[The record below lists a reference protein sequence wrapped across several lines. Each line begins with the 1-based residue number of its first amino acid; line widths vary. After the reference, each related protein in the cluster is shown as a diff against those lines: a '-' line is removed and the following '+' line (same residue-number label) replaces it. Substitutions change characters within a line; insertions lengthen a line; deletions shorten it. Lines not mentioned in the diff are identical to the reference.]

1 MAVCVTALPQAAAA
15 GPSAD
20 LRQLCYV
27 GINASLPTGVT
38 VGEFLDRG
46 KQRGYFRNAVITG
59 GNGRYAVRFRV
70 PSNNDLKIKII
81 TLSFKKGD
89 ATPGCKASNSAV
101 LTSGKINFETLNSAN
116 VYVLV
121 AMLEA
126 MAFSNDVE
134 PLTN

>member
-1 MAVCVTALPQAAAA
+1 MALCAAVLPQAVVAAPA
-15 GPSAD
+15 AD

-27 GINASLPTGVT
+27 GVNDNLPPGVT

-46 KQRGYFRNAVITG
+46 KERGYFRNTLITG
-59 GNGRYAVRFRV
+59 GNGNYAVRFRV
-70 PSNNDLKIKII
+70 PSNNDLKVKII
-81 TLSFKKGD
+81 TLNFTKGD
-89 ATPGCKASNSAV
+89 ATPGCKAAHSAV

-126 MAFSNDVE
+126 MAFSKDVK
-134 PLTN
+134 PLQ